1 MNYLANAKLF
11 WLLPV
16 LVWGAL
22 AGLSAQWGLN
32 NLDGMAETLAYERAQ
47 SMFRL
52 VQMTRL
58 WNAQHGGVYVPIS
71 KTTPPNPYMA
81 DPERD
86 VVTTNGKELT
96 KLNHSYITRQIAN
109 VAKEFNGIRLHITSL
124 RPVNPDNA
132 PEPWEK
138 LALKSFEQDTPEVLE
153 YIINDGTPVYRYMGP
168 LFTKKAC
175 MKCHEIHGYA
185 VGDVRGGVSVTLPA
199 EPIISAQQAARS
211 QVIYIHL
218 AMFILLTIT
227 TIFLLAK
234 LSHQWQLIKETKEQL
249 AGSEHFLRSITDA
262 AGEGVVT
269 LDEDGTIT
277 FANPKAKRLLGWGD
291 QPGTTDNKLGEE
303 ELSKMTQSYESVA
316 KAVIRSVSDSAGVER
331 VSDDFFFHRDGH
343 QIPVSYVA
351 SPTMEGSATTG
362 TVVLFQDITLRKQ
375 MDKTLV
381 RAETMSALGDM
392 VAGVAHEVNTPIGVS
407 VTAASYLA
415 TKTTELSTA
424 FKEDAL
430 ARSALEVY
438 LETTH
443 ESTSIILSN
452 LERAAKLIKS
462 FKQVAADQASEAK
475 SCFNLKEYI
484 ESVLLTLR
492 PELKKTA
499 LTVTVHCP
507 DDIKIN
513 SYPGALSQVITN
525 LVVNSKTHAFEQN
538 EAGSLTFDIKKSG
551 EDIHILYSDNGKGIS
566 EQHLDNIFAPFFTT
580 RRGKGSSGLGLHI
593 TQNLIHTILKGS
605 ITVSSKLNEGTQF
618 TLTIP
623 SSPTKMHDPE
633 TA

>member
-11 WLLPV
+11 WLFPV

-22 AGLSAQWGLN
+22 ATMSAQWGLN
-32 NLDGMAETLAYERAQ
+32 NLDGMAENLAYERAQ

-52 VQMTRL
+52 VQMTRQ
-58 WNAQHGGVYVPIS
+58 WNAQHGGVYAPVS
-71 KTTPPNPYMA
+71 ETTLPDPYLA

-86 VVTTNGKELT
+86 VVTTHGLELT
-96 KLNHSYITRQIAN
+96 KLNHSYITRQIAD
-109 VAKEFNGIRLHITSL
+109 VAKEFSGVTLRITSL
-124 RPVNPDNA
+124 RPVNPGNA
-132 PEPWEK
+132 PDPWEQT
-138 LALKSFEQDTPEVLE
+138 ALISFEKETPEVLE
-153 YIINDGTPVYRYMGP
+153 YIAEDDTPVYRYMRP
-168 LFTKKAC
+168 LFTTKAC

-185 VGDVRGGVSVTLPA
+185 VGDIRGGVSVALPA

-218 AMFILLTIT
+218 AAFFLLTIT

-234 LSHQWQLIKETKEQL
+234 LRHQWQLIQETKDQL

-269 LDEDGTIT
+269 LDEDRTIT
-277 FANPKAKRLLGWGD
+277 FANPKAKHLLGWSD
-291 QPGTTDNKLGEE
+291 QPGTTDNKPGEE
-303 ELSKMTQSYESVA
+303 ELSKIKQSYESVA
-316 KAVIRSVSDSAGVER
+316 NAVIRSDSADVER
-331 VSDDFFFHRDGH
+331 VNDDIFFHSDGH

-362 TVVLFQDITLRKQ
+362 TVILFQDTTLRKQ
-375 MDKTLV
+375 MEKTLV

-415 TKTTELSTA
+415 TETTGLSTA

-430 ARSALEVY
+430 ARSELETY
-438 LETTH
+438 LETAH
-443 ESTSIILSN
+443 ESTTMILSN

-475 SCFNLKEYI
+475 SHFNLKKYI

-507 DDIKIN
+507 DDIQIN

-525 LVVNSKTHAFEQN
+525 LVVNSKIHAFEQN
-538 EAGSLTFDIKKSG
+538 EAGSLTFDIEKSG
-551 EDIHILYSDNGKGIS
+551 DNIHILYSDNGKGIS
-566 EQHLDNIFAPFFTT
+566 EQHQDDVFAPFFTT

-593 TQNLIHTILKGS
+593 SQNLVHTVLKGT

-618 TLTIP
+618 TLIIP
-623 SSPTKMHDPE
+623 SSPT
-633 TA
+633 